1 MEIDMGEVVEKITL
15 VNAGDATMARRGV
28 IKEADV
34 RKITVDA
41 VVDTGSGPLVITE
54 ALRQRLGLE
63 IEQNTSVNLAG
74 GVPQKCT
81 QAELVDIHWEDRY
94 TSSRPIVLPQGDE
107 TLLGVIPLEDMDLL
121 VNPVD
126 RCLQG
131 VHGTKWLH
139 QVRSV
144 SLMFCSK
151 KI

>member
-1 MEIDMGEVVEKITL
+1 MGEVVEKITL
-15 VNAGDATMARRGV
+15 VNTRDAAYAKGGF

-34 RKITVDA
+34 RKVTVDA

-54 ALRQRLGLE
+54 AMRQRLGLE

-74 GVPQKCT
+74 GVPQKCAK
-81 QAELVDIHWEDRY
+81 AELVDIHWEDRY

-139 QVRSV
+139 QVRSAR
-144 SLMFCSK
+144 LRCCSK